1 MANLNE
7 VRMRFLIRCPSP
19 WLLGFVVLIGA
30 PSVRAQTTY
39 TWTGATSSNWATPGN
54 WTPVGVPGAAAVSSD
69 KARFG
74 NATRTS
80 ITLAQE
86 GDIDADSLI
95 FLSGAPT
102 YTITLSTG
110 SDSGLL
116 SGIVNQSSTRQQFIL
131 QEGASL
137 NFVGGD
143 AADSIITNAGSIQFD
158 TTLGNPTITN
168 QFGGN
173 VLVANSAPLD
183 ASDATIVN
191 ESNSKFVA
199 DGSPLSIGSLSGAG
213 GIKIYSSLTV
223 GGLGKNDTISGVIAD
238 QNTDGALTKAGTGT
252 LTLMNAN
259 TYTGQTTVQSGTL
272 QVDGSLIS
280 TGDVVIGTPESAD
293 GALGGGGSVGNV
305 TLRAG
310 AILIPG
316 NANPG
321 SKLTMNG
328 LSCATSHNVVFQ
340 RIGSNQNNG
349 DDFQGTSLV
358 FQTSLSTGTC
368 ANLTF
373 AFLSAGKPIFDGETF
388 PIAVIDGTTNF
399 TPASLA
405 YNFEDF
411 PGYTQAKGHFLVFN
425 ISASFSVIDFVIDDN
440 GDEIFKNGFD

>member
-1 MANLNE
+1 
-7 VRMRFLIRCPSP
+7 MRFLIRFPSS
-19 WLLGFVVLIGA
+19 WLLAFVISIGA
-30 PSVRAQTTY
+30 PSVLAQTTY
-39 TWTGATSSNWATPGN
+39 TWTGAASSNWATAGN
-54 WTPVGVPGAAAVSSD
+54 WTPAGVPGAAAVSSD

-95 FLSGAPT
+95 FLSGAPA
-102 YTITLSTG
+102 YTITLSMG
-110 SDSGLL
+110 SDSDLL

-158 TTLGNPTITN
+158 IALGSPTITN
-168 QFGGN
+168 QSGGT
-173 VLVANSAPLD
+173 VFVANSAPLD
-183 ASDATIVN
+183 ASAATIIN
-191 ESNSKFVA
+191 ESNSTFIA
-199 DGSPLSIGSLSGAG
+199 NGSPVSIGSISGAG
-213 GIKIYSSLTV
+213 SIEIYSNLTV
-223 GGLGKNDTISGVIAD
+223 GGLGQNDTISGVISDHDASG
-238 QNTDGALTKAGTGT
+238 TLTKAGNGT
-252 LTLMNAN
+252 LTLTNAN
-259 TYTGQTTVQSGTL
+259 TYTGLTTVQSGTL
-272 QVDGSLIS
+272 QVDGSLVS
-280 TGDVVIGTPESAD
+280 TGDVVIGTRESAD
-293 GALGGGGSVGNV
+293 GALGGAGSVGNV
-305 TLRAG
+305 TMRMG
-310 AILIPG
+310 AVLIPG

-328 LSCATSHNVVFQ
+328 LACAAGHSVVFQ

-358 FQTSLSTGTC
+358 FQSSLSTGTC

-373 AFLSAGKPIFDGETF
+373 AFLSAGKPIFNAETF
-388 PIAVIDGTTNF
+388 PIAVINGTTNF

-405 YNFEDF
+405 YNFDDF
-411 PGYTQAKGHFLVFN
+411 PGYTQAKGHFLVLN
-425 ISASFSVIDFVIDDN
+425 ISASFSVIDFVVDDN